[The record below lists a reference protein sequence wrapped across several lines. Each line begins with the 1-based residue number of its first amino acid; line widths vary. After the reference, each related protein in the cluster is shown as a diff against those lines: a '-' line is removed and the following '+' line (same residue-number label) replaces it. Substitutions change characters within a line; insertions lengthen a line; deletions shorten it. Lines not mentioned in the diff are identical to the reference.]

1 MSVGTSRY
9 LAVSGVEQFVG
20 RITVLYTA
28 PLKQLSLRIYTNMK
42 PN

>member
-20 RITVLYTA
+20 RITAL
-28 PLKQLSLRIYTNMK
+28 LKQLSLRIYTNMK